1 MYNMIISW
9 QLSSRSVINDLINYQ
24 TEGQYFPCV
33 TKINLNFKNMVEMP
47 GKIDKQ

>member
-9 QLSSRSVINDLINYQ
+9 QLSSRSVINDLIYYQ
-24 TEGQYFPCV
+24 TEGRYFCV
-33 TKINLNFKNMVEMP
+33 TKINLKFKNMVEMP